1 MAKRKKRKDE
11 KEKNIPFSVE
21 LNGLLIILMAIIGIG
36 GIERF
41 GPMGNLIESFSM
53 FLVGVWGKILLFIVL
68 FIGGYATFKREWPKF
83 LTNRLV
89 GLYILAIAILM
100 FSHID
105 YVIENKIK
113 VVDIFNETINNFMLA
128 TKNPDVIQGGGII
141 GMLMA
146 LSFVKLFDINGAKIV
161 GAFLAFFGF
170 IMLTNLSPIESLK
183 WLWNKIKGLFRWRKK
198 LSKEVLE
205 ADDQYEKSDK
215 VVISSMDELM
225 EITDENKEERA
236 PVSQPI
242 SPMPESSIA
251 SDSQYKLPPMNIL
264 DLPKRGQNNINQ
276 DWVNRNIE
284 ILETVLN
291 DFKIVGK
298 VVGVNVGPA
307 VTQFEMEL
315 KAGTKVSHL
324 LNINREISLALAA
337 RDVRIQAPIPGK
349 NTVGIEIPNAE
360 TTIVTLREV
369 LESLPPSF
377 KNSKLVVALGKN
389 IMGRP
394 IFAEINNMPHLLVAG
409 ATGSG
414 KSICINSIIA
424 SLLMRTRPDEVKLLL
439 IDPKKVELSSFNG
452 IPHLI
457 TSVVNDPKKA
467 AIALQRVVGEME
479 KRYEMFNEVGVKN
492 IVGYNAYIDNKN
504 KALSPSERMK
514 RMPYIIVIV
523 DELADLMVVA
533 AKGVEGSITRIT
545 QLARAAGIHLIV
557 ATQRPS
563 TDVITGLIK
572 ANIPSRISFAV
583 TSNVDSR
590 TILDMSGAEKLL
602 GKGDMLFLPIGEN
615 TPIRVQGAYV
625 SDAEINRLINYVIN
639 QQKAEYDEQL
649 TKLEEKQ
656 LSIET
661 EKEEHD
667 DPLYNE
673 IVEFVIRN
681 QKVSA
686 SLLQRK
692 YRLGYNR
699 AARIVDL
706 LEERGII
713 GPANGS
719 KPREV
724 LVKLEENE

>member
-1 MAKRKKRKDE
+1 
-11 KEKNIPFSVE
+11 
-21 LNGLLIILMAIIGIG
+21 
-36 GIERF
+36 
-41 GPMGNLIESFSM
+41 
-53 FLVGVWGKILLFIVL
+53 
-68 FIGGYATFKREWPKF
+68 
-83 LTNRLV
+83 
-89 GLYILAIAILM
+89 
-100 FSHID
+100 
-105 YVIENKIK
+105 
-113 VVDIFNETINNFMLA
+113 
-128 TKNPDVIQGGGII
+128 
-141 GMLMA
+141 
-146 LSFVKLFDINGAKIV
+146 
-161 GAFLAFFGF
+161 
-170 IMLTNLSPIESLK
+170 
-183 WLWNKIKGLFRWRKK
+183 
-198 LSKEVLE
+198 
-205 ADDQYEKSDK
+205 
-215 VVISSMDELM
+215 
-225 EITDENKEERA
+225 
-236 PVSQPI
+236 
-242 SPMPESSIA
+242 
-251 SDSQYKLPPMNIL
+251 
-264 DLPKRGQNNINQ
+264 
-276 DWVNRNIE
+276 
-284 ILETVLN
+284 
-291 DFKIVGK
+291 
-298 VVGVNVGPA
+298 
-307 VTQFEMEL
+307 MEL